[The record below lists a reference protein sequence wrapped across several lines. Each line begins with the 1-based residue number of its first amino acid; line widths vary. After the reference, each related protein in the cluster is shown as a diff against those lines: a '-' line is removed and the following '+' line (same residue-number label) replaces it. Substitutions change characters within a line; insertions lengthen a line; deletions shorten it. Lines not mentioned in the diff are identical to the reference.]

1 LHEKIK
7 KEQNIIENESNN
19 VINTLKELT
28 LQNSNLIFYSG
39 TKLAFQNDLLS
50 SLPETGSSYNSF
62 IDRKRLN
69 NNINLK
75 SKIFQIKKI
84 KDKKEELL
92 KEQNQKLN
100 VQNSYRRSSKYRGV
114 SRNGNK
120 WQVLIMINRKK
131 TIIGNFNSE
140 KEAAKAYDRAAIQ
153 YHGKKAR
160 TNFFYEGYFQYQ
172 NY

>member
-1 LHEKIK
+1 MHEKIK

-62 IDRKRLN
+62 IERKRLN

-84 KDKKEELL
+84 KIK
-92 KEQNQKLN
+92 
-100 VQNSYRRSSKYRGV
+100 
-114 SRNGNK
+114 
-120 WQVLIMINRKK
+120 RK
-131 TIIGNFNSE
+131 N
-140 KEAAKAYDRAAIQ
+140 
-153 YHGKKAR
+153 
-160 TNFFYEGYFQYQ
+160 
-172 NY
+172 

>member
-1 LHEKIK
+1 MHEKIK

-92 KEQNQKLN
+92 NALEYEFYVKLN
-100 VQNSYRRSSKYRGV
+100 CQLLVNDDYYKKYYNYLSK
-114 SRNGNK
+114 N
-120 WQVLIMINRKK
+120 
-131 TIIGNFNSE
+131 
-140 KEAAKAYDRAAIQ
+140 
-153 YHGKKAR
+153 
-160 TNFFYEGYFQYQ
+160 
-172 NY
+172 